1 MPQKPDPSWN
11 YATARQTRNS
21 NAHKTQDVRYT
32 HTQKK
37 KVIALNQHVPLSLSL
52 FTVVSLCLVQHHD
65 IWVIEIVHCIYTHYY
80 KSTMLY
86 LFLKNRKTTHQI
98 MLKTVQIL
106 FVLSHLAV
114 ISNSFFRHVLLELG
128 SLIRNF
134 LSCIFWH
141 DKKKHFIIHS
151 MRLKTNKIKK
161 KQFYKLVTSSLFF
174 SCVFISPV
182 KSWSIVFPNSSHGT
196 QNKCISYFLKTDKY

>member
-32 HTQKK
+32 HKK

-65 IWVIEIVHCIYTHYY
+65 IWVIEIVHCIYTHYR
-80 KSTMLY
+80 SMLY
-86 LFLKNRKTTHQI
+86 LFFENRKTTQTHQI
-98 MLKTVQIL
+98 MLKNSANTFCSLYLL
-106 FVLSHLAV
+106 FL
-114 ISNSFFRHVLLELG
+114 SFFRHVLLELL
-128 SLIRNF
+128 SLNRNF

-141 DKKKHFIIHS
+141 DKKKHF
-151 MRLKTNKIKK
+151 
-161 KQFYKLVTSSLFF
+161 Y
-174 SCVFISPV
+174 
-182 KSWSIVFPNSSHGT
+182 NSFNEIEN
-196 QNKCISYFLKTDKY
+196 Q